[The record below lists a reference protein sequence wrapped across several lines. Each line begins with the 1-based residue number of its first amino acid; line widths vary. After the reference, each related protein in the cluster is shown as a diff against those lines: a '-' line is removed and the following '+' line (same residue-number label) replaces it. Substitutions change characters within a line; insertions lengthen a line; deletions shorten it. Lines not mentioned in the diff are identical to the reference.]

1 MFAKGLVWD
10 KNTYNNYLDYLKE
23 QKDTNDFK
31 NFSQK
36 LITTKNEMI
45 GIKIPKLRKIA
56 KEITNTDITSF
67 FNNVTSTYY
76 EEILVEGFII
86 GTIKDK
92 KIFDKYFFNYIK
104 KIDNWSTCDTVI
116 SSCKIMKKD
125 PSYYQEACKLIKKE
139 DEFIIRVGL
148 IIMLDHYIDDKHID
162 DILNKTDKI
171 KSNHY
176 YVNMAI
182 AWLISVCF
190 VKYKDKTYKYLKNNN
205 LDKFTY
211 NKSIKKIIESLR
223 VSTEDKNI
231 LRQMKKK

>member
-10 KNTYNNYLDYLKE
+10 KNTYNNYLDYLKK

-76 EEILVEGFII
+76 EEILVEGFVI
-86 GTIKDK
+86 GTINDK
-92 KIFDKYFFNYIK
+92 TIFDKYFFNYIK
-104 KIDNWSTCDTVI
+104 KVDNWSTCDTVI
-116 SSCKIMKKD
+116 SSCKIMKKV
-125 PSYYQEACKLIKKE
+125 PSYYHEACKLIKKE

-148 IIMLDHYIDDKHID
+148 IIMLDHYIDDEHID
-162 DILNKTDKI
+162 DILTRIDKI

-176 YVNMAI
+176 YVNMGI

-211 NKSIKKIIESLR
+211 NKSIQKIIESLR